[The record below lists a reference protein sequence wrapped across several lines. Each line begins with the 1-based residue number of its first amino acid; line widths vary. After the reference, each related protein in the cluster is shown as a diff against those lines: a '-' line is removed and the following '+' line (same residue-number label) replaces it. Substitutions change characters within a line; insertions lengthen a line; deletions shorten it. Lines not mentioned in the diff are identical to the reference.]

1 MHVYSVYNIII
12 NAKYRLDVEI
22 KYKCNSRLD
31 IETRY
36 RYDAAVNEA
45 TDWM

>member
-1 MHVYSVYNIII
+1 MHVYSAYNIIT

-22 KYKCNSRLD
+22 KYKYNSR
-31 IETRY
+31 IQTRY
-36 RYDAAVNEA
+36 RYDVAVNVA